1 MLSALTVAGLPVR
14 SAGATKNVLSA
25 VMNASA
31 VAIFVFSPE
40 VHWLNALFL
49 GAGAILGGLGGAW
62 MLQRVPEH
70 PLKLI
75 VVAIG
80 IVLTIALF
88 LRPV

>member
-1 MLSALTVAGLPVR
+1 
-14 SAGATKNVLSA
+14 
-25 VMNASA
+25 
-31 VAIFVFSPE
+31 
-40 VHWLNALFL
+40 
-49 GAGAILGGLGGAW
+49 

-80 IVLTIALF
+80 LVLTIALF